1 MFFLKRV
8 VLLQHDLTC
17 DCNFDHAIVCNR
29 SLMGPTMQ
37 VQLHVQSKYWRF
49 VIFIMCF
56 SGLGGVLYGYD
67 IGVIAGALTF
77 MQSDIRL
84 TTAQLSLTVA
94 AVLGGGSIATLLSG
108 SLADWCGRKKMI
120 LVAAFVFSLGI
131 IILISAHSFYTVLM
145 GRLVQGIG
153 VGIVTIVV
161 PLYLVEII
169 PAQFRGRAISVF
181 QCFLT
186 AGILL
191 ASVVDLIFVQSGN
204 WRAMFA
210 CALIPSIILFFG
222 TLKLSES
229 PRWLFRRGR
238 EDEAREVLALCANE
252 KEVAHEMQEM
262 AGIASFNKRNTKI
275 NFLQKRYM
283 LPFFIALAIA
293 CLNQLTGIN
302 SLLQFSTYILKQSGL
317 NSNFVAM
324 LGTVGITLINFL
336 TTLVAFFLIDKVG
349 RRSLMNFGTVG
360 IVISLAFCGFI
371 SFFIPVS
378 HAQGYLIIF
387 GMLIYILSYA
397 IGPGVIVW
405 LAVSEILPTAIRG
418 KGMSICLFVNSMIST
433 ILASLFLT
441 ISQRFG
447 YAGNFCLCSFFTIFY
462 FILVYKYLPESR
474 GKTLEEIEVEF
485 KDRAE
490 SN

>member
-1 MFFLKRV
+1 
-8 VLLQHDLTC
+8 
-17 DCNFDHAIVCNR
+17 
-29 SLMGPTMQ
+29 MQ
-37 VQLHVQSKYWRF
+37 VRQQAPSTSWRF
-49 VIFIMCF
+49 VILIMCF
-56 SGLGGVLYGYD
+56 AGLGGVLYGYD

-77 MQSDIRL
+77 MQSDIHL
-84 TTAQLSLTVA
+84 TTAQLSLIVA

-108 SLADWCGRKKMI
+108 SLADWWGRKKMI
-120 LVAAFVFSLGI
+120 LAAALIFSLGI
-131 IILISAHSFYTVLM
+131 ITLISAHSFHMILI
-145 GRLVQGIG
+145 GRLIQGIG
-153 VGIVTIVV
+153 VGVVIIVV

-169 PAQFRGRAISVF
+169 PAQFRGRAVSVF

-191 ASVVDLIFVQSGN
+191 ASVVDLIFIRSGN

-210 CALIPSIILFFG
+210 CALVPSVILFFG

-229 PRWLFRRGR
+229 PRWLFKKGR
-238 EDEAREVLALCANE
+238 AQEARLALALCASE
-252 KEVAHEMQEM
+252 EEVAHEMQEM
-262 AGIASFNKRNTKI
+262 ADVANFNKQHKKI

-317 NSNFVAM
+317 DSNLFAM
-324 LGTVGITLINFL
+324 LGTVGITLVNFL
-336 TTLVAFFLIDKVG
+336 TTLLAFFLIDKVG
-349 RRSLMNFGTVG
+349 RRPLMNFGTAG
-360 IVISLAFCGFI
+360 IVVSLAFCGAI
-371 SFFIPVS
+371 NFFMPVGS
-378 HAQGYLIIF
+378 TQGYLIIF
-387 GMLIYILSYA
+387 GMLVYILSYA

-405 LAVSEILPTAIRG
+405 LVVSEMLPTVIRG

-433 ILASLFLT
+433 VLASLFLT
-441 ISQRFG
+441 ISQHIG
-447 YAGNFCLCSFFTIFY
+447 YAGNFWLCSFFTIFY